1 MSTLR
6 LTRCCVIWRLANGG
20 QGRMPNVNS
29 SPASLVEVIPLSG
42 FNKALAYAVPP
53 TCDGVLQLGS
63 LVRIPLRRRSEL
75 GVVTQLG
82 SSQVIP
88 PGKLK
93 MLYEVVQDYPVLTPD
108 LLALYR
114 WAQRYYA
121 TSPEAMLEAMI
132 PTAIR
137 RGMKPKTRRYV
148 AMGQRPTAE
157 EWAALE
163 RRAPK
168 QAELLRF
175 VQQQLRAQPR
185 AALLKRMGISAS
197 ACEALVQKGY
207 LLEADTEEAREAY
220 DDDLS
225 TVETIAGDARP
236 TLTAEQAQAVA
247 NLHAAIAA
255 DQFSVR
261 LLHGV
266 TGSGKT
272 EVYLH
277 AVEKVVAN
285 GGGVIVLVPEVALA
299 PQTVGRVRARLE
311 ARGVRTVV
319 WHSHLSDGERYDAWK
334 ALASGEAH
342 VVVGAR
348 SAVFAPVQ
356 NLKLMIVDEEHEPSY
371 KQDDNPRYHGRDVA
385 VYRAHLTGA
394 VCIVGSATPSLETLY
409 NVERGKYA
417 VDRILSRVD
426 DRQLPRIHLVDMRRE
441 GLTGRRKGSPISSA
455 LADLLVDRFEKKEQ
469 SILFLNRRGFSTS
482 LLCPDCGYVAECEHC
497 SIPMTYNRTDKTI
510 RCHLYGVEARAP
522 HHCPKCKAPEI
533 RYRGQGTQK
542 IEDVVQKILPR
553 ARIVRMDADSM
564 SKKNLYR
571 KILNDFRIGKIDILV
586 GTQMIAKGLDFP
598 NVTLVGLV
606 DADMSLHVEDFRA
619 AERTFQLIVQVSGR
633 SGRGDRAGEVVI
645 QTSTPHAPPIQF
657 ARKSDFDGFQL
668 EELEQR
674 REFNYPPFQHL
685 IRHLFRGRNPEKV
698 EFYIEQWAQQVSRH
712 FGARMVVRGP
722 APAPIAKIRYEYRYQ
737 LWYFTPNAQAII
749 EPLVALREEFKMDRE
764 IIDQLD
770 VDAMHMS

>member
-1 MSTLR
+1 ML
-6 LTRCCVIWRLANGG
+6 
-20 QGRMPNVNS
+20 QENS
-29 SPASLVEVIPLSG
+29 STANLVEVIPLSG
-42 FNKALAYAVPP
+42 FNKALAYAVPA
-53 TCDGVLQLGS
+53 TCTATVELGS
-63 LVRIPLRRRSEL
+63 LVRIPLRGRSEL
-75 GVVTQLG
+75 GVVIQLG
-82 SSQVIP
+82 SGQDIAP
-88 PGKLK
+88 EKLK
-93 MLYEVVQDYPVLTPD
+93 MLYEVVQEYPVLTAD
-108 LLALYR
+108 LLELYQ
-114 WAQRYYA
+114 WAQKYYA
-121 TSPEAMLEAMI
+121 TTPEAMLEAMI

-137 RGMKPKTRRYV
+137 RGMKPKTRLYV
-148 AMGQRPTAE
+148 AMGQTPTQE
-157 EWAALE
+157 QWSVLE
-163 RRAPK
+163 KRAPK

-175 VQQQLRAQPR
+175 VQQQICAQARAP
-185 AALLKRMGISAS
+185 LLKRMGISAS
-197 ACEALVQKGY
+197 ACESLVKKNY
-207 LLEADTEEAREAY
+207 LIETQTEEAREAY
-220 DDDLS
+220 ADDLS
-225 TVETIAGDARP
+225 QLETIASDTRP
-236 TLTAEQAQAVA
+236 TLTSEQALAVD
-247 NLHAAIAA
+247 NLHAAISA
-255 DQFSVR
+255 DTFAVR

-277 AVEKVVAN
+277 AVEKVVAEK
-285 GGGVIVLVPEVALA
+285 GGVIFLVPEVALA

-356 NLKLMIVDEEHEPSY
+356 NLKLVIVDEEHEPSY

-385 VYRAHLTGA
+385 VYRAHLNSA
-394 VCIVGSATPSLETLY
+394 ICIVGSATPSLETLY

-417 VDRILSRVD
+417 VDRILNRVD
-426 DRQLPRIHLVDMRRE
+426 NRKLPRIHLVDMRRE
-441 GLTGRRKGSPISSA
+441 GLSGRRKGSPISSL
-455 LADLLVDRFEKKEQ
+455 LADHLVDRYEKKEQ

-482 LLCPDCGYVAECEHC
+482 LLCPDCGFVAECEHC
-497 SIPMTYNRTDKTI
+497 SIPMTYHRTDKTI
-510 RCHLYGVEARAP
+510 RCHLCGLEQKAP
-522 HHCPKCKAPEI
+522 HSCPKCKAPEI

-542 IEDVVQKILPR
+542 IEDVVQRILPR

-606 DADMSLHVEDFRA
+606 DADRSLHVEDFRA

-633 SGRGDRAGEVVI
+633 AGRGDRAGEVVI

-698 EFYIEQWAQQVSRH
+698 EFYMEQWTQQVSRH
-712 FGARMVVRGP
+712 FGDRIVIRGP
-722 APAPIAKIRYEYRYQ
+722 APAPIAKIRDEYRYQ
-737 LWYFTPNAQAII
+737 LWYFVPSAQAVIDS
-749 EPLVALREEFKMDRE
+749 LVALREDFKMDRTVV
-764 IIDQLD
+764 DQMD